1 MKKLCIRK
9 KRNINSGSDDVI
21 ITSLRRFVKE
31 NCGSL
36 SCRNYRSPLLLTER
50 HAVGALIHGGVHF
63 MGTHQDFVQRTEV
76 LMATMVGT
84 LLDSAFDA
92 FVGMTVHRKASFKM
106 GFGNSMGIFLKMI
119 LEKVSN
125 VAKMVLLCYS
135 LL

>member
-1 MKKLCIRK
+1 
-9 KRNINSGSDDVI
+9 
-21 ITSLRRFVKE
+21 
-31 NCGSL
+31 
-36 SCRNYRSPLLLTER
+36 
-50 HAVGALIHGGVHF
+50 

-76 LMATMVGT
+76 LVAAMVGT
-84 LLDSAFDA
+84 LLYSAFDA